1 MIVSR
6 QYLETQSDIQE
17 RAKQI
22 GTYTPSQWCS
32 ADVANEFSIEI
43 RDKTYEV
50 GIQLRDTALKVESEV
65 KSIQSDI
72 NGMLSKVDTVDHNLN
87 QINMTMTIAKVIVVV
102 IDIIVLC
109 LMLTCALAWLEK
121 LHLVPILMEN
131 SFFIPSLV
139 VLLILFWCFTTL
151 SLIGAMAGSDYCA
164 MPDENTVN
172 ILVINQSKLS
182 PLMFLLL
189 MYYVTV
195 SSKVIELTQSIISE
209 IRFLALRSCYRNI
222 INRDVFQTACR

>member
-1 MIVSR
+1 MDKVLNKELIVSR
-6 QYLETQSDIQE
+6 QYLETQSGIQE
-17 RAKQI
+17 KAKQI
-22 GTYTPSQWCS
+22 GTYNTSQWCS
-32 ADVANEFSIEI
+32 ADVTNEFAIEI

-50 GIQLRDTALKVESEV
+50 GIQLRDIALKVESEV

-87 QINMTMTIAKVIVVV
+87 QINMYMTIAKVIVVV
-102 IDIIVLC
+102 IDVIVLC
-109 LMLTCALAWLEK
+109 LMLACSLAWLEK
-121 LHLVPILMEN
+121 LHLIPILMGN

-172 ILVINQSKLS
+172 ILVINQSKFS

-189 MYYVTV
+189 TYYVTV
-195 SSKVIELTQSIISE
+195 SSEGHHCSK
-209 IRFLALRSCYRNI
+209 
-222 INRDVFQTACR
+222 